1 MKTISRLT
9 LAGLTAAL
17 VIPAGALASDTEW
30 MAIDNHHGSVT
41 YYRRPM
47 PKETTVAFYGH
58 GKGLGHKDQK
68 TTRSDVSARSTSTP
82 QGGPVTYYGP
92 AR

>member
-1 MKTISRLT
+1 MKTISKLA

-17 VIPAGALASDTEW
+17 LIPAGALATDSEW

-41 YYRRPM
+41 YLRRPAQ
-47 PKETTVAFYGH
+47 KETTVAFYGH
-58 GKGLGHKDQK
+58 RKGLGHKDQ
-68 TTRSDVSARSTSTP
+68 TTKRTDVRAMNVTTP
-82 QGGPVTYYGP
+82 HGPVTYYGP

>member
-1 MKTISRLT
+1 MKTISKLT

-17 VIPAGALASDTEW
+17 VIPVGALASDTERI
-30 MAIDNHHGSVT
+30 AIDNHHGSVT
-41 YYRRPM
+41 YYHRPM
-47 PKETTVAFYGH
+47 PRETTVAFYGNE
-58 GKGLGHKDQK
+58 KGLGHRDQ
-68 TTRSDVSARSTSTP
+68 TSTRSDVRAMSTSTP